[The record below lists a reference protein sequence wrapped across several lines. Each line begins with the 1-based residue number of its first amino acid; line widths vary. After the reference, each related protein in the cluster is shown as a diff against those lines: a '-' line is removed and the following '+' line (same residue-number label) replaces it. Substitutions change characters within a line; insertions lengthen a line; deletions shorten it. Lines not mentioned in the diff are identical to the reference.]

1 MVVIV
6 MGVSGS
12 GKTTIGRLL
21 AESLEWSFVDGDDRH
36 PQSNLDKMRRGLAL
50 TDEDREP
57 WLLHLQAEIRRWL
70 ASSRDVVLAC
80 SALKAN
86 YRTRLVIDPSLVRLV
101 YLAGPYS
108 LMAQRLKGRSGHF
121 FPDELLASQYAALE
135 EPVGALVVDASQRP
149 DDIVRQVRIG
159 LGLSSPRAG
168 R

>member
-6 MGVSGS
+6 MGVAGS

-21 AESLEWSFVDGDDRH
+21 AESLGWSFIDGDDRH

-57 WLLHLQAEIRRWL
+57 WLRRLREEIQSWL
-70 ASSRDVVLAC
+70 TSNRDVVLAC
-80 SALKAN
+80 SSLKAD
-86 YRTRLVIDPSLVRLV
+86 YRARLVVDPALVRLV

-108 LMAQRLKGRSGHF
+108 LMAQRLKDRSGHF

-135 EPVGALVVDASQRP
+135 EPIGALVVDASRRP
-149 DDIVRQVRIG
+149 DDIVQRVRIG
-159 LGLSSPRAG
+159 LGLSSPQAEG
-168 R
+168 

>member
-21 AESLEWSFVDGDDRH
+21 AESLGWSFADGDDRH
-36 PQSNLDKMRRGLAL
+36 PQSNLEKMRRGLAL

-57 WLLHLQAEIRRWL
+57 WLRRLHEEIRSWL
-70 ASSRDVVLAC
+70 ASNRHVVLAC
-80 SALKAN
+80 SALKAG
-86 YRTRLVIDPSLVRLV
+86 YRTWLVIDPALVRLV

-121 FPDELLASQYAALE
+121 FPDELLASQYVALE

-149 DDIVRQVRIG
+149 EDIVRQVRTG
-159 LGLSSPRAG
+159 LGL
-168 R
+168 

>member
-1 MVVIV
+1 MVIII

-21 AESLEWSFVDGDDRH
+21 ADSLGWSFVDGDDRH

-50 TDEDREP
+50 TDEDRGP
-57 WLLHLQAEIRRWL
+57 WLRQLHEEIRSWL
-70 ASSRDVVLAC
+70 ASNCDVVLAC
-80 SALKAN
+80 SALKAS
-86 YRTRLVIDPSLVRLV
+86 YRPTLVVDPAHVRLV

-149 DDIVRQVRIG
+149 DDIVRQVRMA
-159 LGLSSPRAG
+159 LGLSSRQAEG
-168 R
+168 

>member
-12 GKTTIGRLL
+12 GKTTVGRLL
-21 AESLEWSFVDGDDRH
+21 AQSLGWSFVDGDDRH
-36 PQSNLDKMRRGLAL
+36 PQSNLEKMRRGLAL

-57 WLLHLQAEIRRWL
+57 WLRHLQAEIRRWL
-70 ASSRDVVLAC
+70 ASTSNVVLAC
-80 SALKAN
+80 SALKAS
-86 YRTRLVIDPSLVRLV
+86 YRTRLVVDPAFVHLV

-149 DDIVRQVRIG
+149 EDIVCQVRRG
-159 LGLSSPRAG
+159 LGL
-168 R
+168 

>member
-1 MVVIV
+1 M
-6 MGVSGS
+6 
-12 GKTTIGRLL
+12 
-21 AESLEWSFVDGDDRH
+21 
-36 PQSNLDKMRRGLAL
+36 
-50 TDEDREP
+50 
-57 WLLHLQAEIRRWL
+57 
-70 ASSRDVVLAC
+70 AC
-80 SALKAN
+80 SALKAS